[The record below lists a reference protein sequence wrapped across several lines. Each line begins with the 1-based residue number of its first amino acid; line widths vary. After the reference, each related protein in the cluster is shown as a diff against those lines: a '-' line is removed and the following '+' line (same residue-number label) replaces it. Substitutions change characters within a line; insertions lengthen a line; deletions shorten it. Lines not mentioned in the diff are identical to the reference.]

1 MLEKLNRMINDL
13 SKYKRDKNSLLEM
26 YIKERLDKSLEV
38 YYNQLNYSLDV
49 LMKRDSLRVM
59 RQSNKLK
66 EE

>member
-49 LMKRDSLRVM
+49 LMKRDSLKVM
-59 RQSNKLK
+59 KQSNKLK
-66 EE
+66 E

>member
-1 MLEKLNRMINDL
+1 MLKKLNRMINDL

-59 RQSNKLK
+59 KQSNKLK
-66 EE
+66 E

>member
-1 MLEKLNRMINDL
+1 MLNKLNNMLIDL
-13 SKYKRDKNSLLEM
+13 SKYKRNRNVLFEM

-38 YYNQLNYSLDV
+38 YYNHLNYSLD
-49 LMKRDSLRVM
+49 LLSRKDSLKVM

>member
-59 RQSNKLK
+59 KQSNKLK
-66 EE
+66 E

>member
-1 MLEKLNRMINDL
+1 MLKKLNRMINDL

-59 RQSNKLK
+59 KQSNKLK
-66 EE
+66 EW